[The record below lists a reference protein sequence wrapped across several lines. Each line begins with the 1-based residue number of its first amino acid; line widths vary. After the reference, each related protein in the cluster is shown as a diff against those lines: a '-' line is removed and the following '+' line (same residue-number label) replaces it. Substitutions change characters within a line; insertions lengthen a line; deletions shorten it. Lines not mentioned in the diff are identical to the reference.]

1 MFDYTVTSEK
11 EFEQAIADL
20 KQTLAD
26 FKFGV
31 LWEMNVPV
39 KLREKGVDFAGQ
51 YQILEVCN
59 PPRAKAVLE
68 FNLLTG
74 YFLPC
79 KVVVYVDRGVT
90 KIGLVKP
97 TTMIGLLG
105 DQRIENEALEV
116 ERALIAA
123 VDKAR

>member
-1 MFDYTVTSEK
+1 MFDYTVTTHK
-11 EFEQAIADL
+11 EFERALTDL
-20 KQTLAD
+20 KQTLAE

-31 LWEMNVPV
+31 LWEMNVPA
-39 KLREKGVDFAGQ
+39 KLREKGVEFVGQ

-59 PPRAKAVLE
+59 PQRAKAVLE
-68 FNLLTG
+68 FNLLAG

-105 DQRIENEALEV
+105 DHRIENEALEV

-123 VDKAR
+123 VDQTR